1 MPNNIVMLSMGREW
15 QREIKYKCTNMG
27 ELSSVSGRSRTELII
42 HCFYELLA
50 KQEVMPVRCYIAVH
64 NAQEEEA
71 FLNLKNRFIGKLC
84 LICVKLQES
93 KNAEND
99 YQNTIRLFDAINQN
113 KAIYNDNMISMDISS
128 ADYRLFMDVSAL
140 LYGIDMKK
148 GLYITV
154 DNKKR
159 ELSITDGSTNTAYL
173 YYTVQKM
180 QRYLNSDVLAEC
192 SPELFAQSPYM
203 MALLDISKRLN
214 DEIKHCCAYDKIK
227 NTLME
232 LGDYLKYHKS
242 AADDTS
248 SVPVVNEI
256 EQRYIVRLQRE
267 YASILN
273 TRNRNDN
280 IPALIKWCLKKDMP
294 MQAVFFAIELLPDYM
309 FASGCLKV
317 EKERITAYCKARNK
331 SWRNWR
337 IYFLKAF
344 SEYDY
349 YMSAV
354 KAGNTTK
361 LSEANFQIMRKAG
374 RKKRIDRE
382 SRFDVKREA
391 FKGMT
396 QEELHYFA
404 ETGRRISY
412 IACRV
417 PQEQTELKWFL
428 EEAKKFIRAN
438 NSFSF
443 VEDVMDLPA
452 TSSLRKVLLYG
463 NTINSSW
470 YYLQSKISEDDYCNS
485 ADRLVVNCLDGLPSS
500 LKQKWFGLEHEVRI
514 EPEVKKNKAKQQENN
529 APINLPPAKGNR
541 SKLLR
546 KLLEQGYVSTKM
558 NVKKLFAFVECYQE
572 LLCKYRNHMA
582 HCELEN
588 ADGWEVEGL
597 LHKMLRY
604 LEC

>member
-27 ELSSVSGRSRTELII
+27 ELSCVSGRSRTELLIQ
-42 HCFYELLA
+42 CFYELLA
-50 KQEVMPVRCYIAVH
+50 KQEVMPVRFYIVVH

-71 FLNLKNRFIGKLC
+71 FSNLKNRFIDELSLKS
-84 LICVKLQES
+84 VKMQES
-93 KNAEND
+93 KNAESD
-99 YQNTIRLFDAINQN
+99 YQNAIRLFDAINQD
-113 KAIYNDNMISMDISS
+113 KAFYNDNMISMDISS

-140 LYGIDMKK
+140 LYGIGMKK

-173 YYTVQKM
+173 HYTVQKM
-180 QRYLNSDVLAEC
+180 QRYLNSDAVAEC
-192 SPELFAQSPYM
+192 SQELFAKSPYM
-203 MALLDISKRLN
+203 LALVDLAKRLN
-214 DEIKHCCAYDKIK
+214 DEIKQCCSYDKIK
-227 NTLME
+227 NTLLE
-232 LGDYLKYHKS
+232 LGTYLKRHKS
-242 AADDTS
+242 AAADTN
-248 SVPVVNEI
+248 SVPVLNEI

-267 YASILN
+267 YAPILN

-280 IPALIKWCLKKDMP
+280 IPALIRWCLKKDMP
-294 MQAVFFAIELLPDYM
+294 LQAVLFAIELLPDYM
-309 FASGCLKV
+309 FACGKLQV
-317 EKERITAYCKARNK
+317 ERERISAYCQARNNN
-331 SWRNWR
+331 WRNWH

-344 SEYDY
+344 SAQDY

-354 KAGNTTK
+354 KATRTAK
-361 LSEANFQIMRKAG
+361 LSEANLQIMRKAG
-374 RKKRIDRE
+374 RKKRIDRQ

-391 FKGMT
+391 VKVMT

-404 ETGRRISY
+404 ETGRHISY

-417 PQEQTELKWFL
+417 PQEQTELKCFL

-443 VEDVMDLPA
+443 VEQVMDLPA

-470 YYLQSKISEDDYCNS
+470 YYLQSKISEADYCNS
-485 ADRLVVNCLDGLPSS
+485 ADSLVVNRLDGLPAS
-500 LKQKWFGLEHEVRI
+500 LKQEWFGLEHEVRI
-514 EPEVKKNKAKQQENN
+514 EAEVKKNKAKQQKNN
-529 APINLPPAKGNR
+529 APINLPPATGNR
-541 SKLLR
+541 SNLLR
-546 KLLEQGYVSTKM
+546 KLLENGDISTNM

-588 ADGWEVEGL
+588 VDGWEVEGL

>member
-1 MPNNIVMLSMGREW
+1 MPNNIVMLSMSREW
-15 QREIKYKCTNMG
+15 QRELKYKCTNMG
-27 ELSSVSGRSRTELII
+27 TISGLSGSSQTELAIK
-42 HCFYELLA
+42 CFDELLQT
-50 KQEVMPVRCYIAVH
+50 QEPDKVSFYIMVH
-64 NAQEEEA
+64 NAQEAEA
-71 FLNLKNRFIGKLC
+71 FSRLRSRFSGKLS
-84 LICVKLQES
+84 LQSVELQES
-93 KNAEND
+93 KNAESD
-99 YQNTIRLFDAINQN
+99 YRNAIKLFGIIHRH
-113 KAIYNDNMISMDISS
+113 KAVHKDNMISMDISS

-140 LYGIDMKK
+140 LFGMEMKK
-148 GLYITV
+148 GLYIKV
-154 DNKKR
+154 DHKKR
-159 ELSITDGSTNTAYL
+159 MLSIPGGSNTIAHL
-173 YYTVQKM
+173 HYTVQLM
-180 QRYLNSDVLAEC
+180 QSYLSRDVIDAC
-192 SPELFAQSPYM
+192 SYDMVQDNPY
-203 MALLDISKRLN
+203 AVAVDDVAYRLDS
-214 DEIKHCCAYDKIK
+214 EIKHCCSYDKIK
-227 NTLME
+227 NTQLE
-232 LGDYLKYHKS
+232 LSDHLKCYKS
-242 AADDTS
+242 DAFSLTS
-248 SVPVVNEI
+248 LETAVEETCI
-256 EQRYIVRLQRE
+256 AHLRQE
-267 YASILN
+267 YSALLN
-273 TRNRNDN
+273 TCRGIEN

-309 FASGCLKV
+309 FASGKLQV
-317 EKERITAYCKARNK
+317 ERERISAYCQARNK

-354 KAGNTTK
+354 KAGNTIK
-361 LSEANFQIMRKAG
+361 LSEANFQIMRKAW
-374 RKKRIDRE
+374 RKKRIDRQ

-404 ETGRRISY
+404 ETGRHISY

-443 VEDVMDLPA
+443 VEEVMDLPV

-470 YYLQSKISEDDYCNS
+470 YYLQSSISEADYCNS
-485 ADRLVVNCLDGLPSS
+485 AYRLVVKSLDGLPSS

-546 KLLEQGYVSTKM
+546 KLLQQGDVSTKM
-558 NVKKLFAFVECYQE
+558 NVKKLFAFIECYQE

-588 ADGWEVEGL
+588 ADGWQVEGL
-597 LHKMLRY
+597 LYKMLRY

>member
-27 ELSSVSGRSRTELII
+27 ELSCVSGKSRTELLI

-50 KQEVMPVRCYIAVH
+50 KQEVMPVRFYIMVH

-71 FLNLKNRFIGKLC
+71 FRNLKNRFIGELC
-84 LICVKLQES
+84 LISVKLQES

-99 YQNTIRLFDAINQN
+99 YQNAIRLFDAINQN
-113 KAIYNDNMISMDISS
+113 KATYNDNMISMDISS

-173 YYTVQKM
+173 HYTVQKM

-192 SPELFAQSPYM
+192 SQELFAKSPYM
-203 MALLDISKRLN
+203 IVLVDLAKRLN
-214 DEIKHCCAYDKIK
+214 DEIKQCCAYDKIK
-227 NTLME
+227 NTLLE
-232 LGDYLKYHKS
+232 LGACLKRHKS
-242 AADDTS
+242 AAADRS
-248 SVPVVNEI
+248 SVPVVHEI
-256 EQRYIVRLQRE
+256 EKRYIARLRKD
-267 YASILN
+267 YALVLN
-273 TRNRNDN
+273 TRRGNEN
-280 IPALIKWCLKKDMP
+280 IPALIRWCLKKDMP
-294 MQAVFFAIELLPDYM
+294 LQAVLFAIELLPDYM
-309 FASGCLKV
+309 FACGKLQV
-317 EKERITAYCKARNK
+317 ERERISAYCQARNK
-331 SWRNWR
+331 NWRNWR

-344 SEYDY
+344 SAQDY
-349 YMSAV
+349 YMSTV
-354 KAGNTTK
+354 KASRTAK
-361 LSEANFQIMRKAG
+361 LSEANLQIMRKAG
-374 RKKRIDRE
+374 RKNRIDRQ

-391 FKGMT
+391 VKGMT
-396 QEELHYFA
+396 QEELHYLA
-404 ETGRRISY
+404 ETGRHISY
-412 IACRV
+412 IVCRV
-417 PQEQTELKWFL
+417 PQEQRELKSFL

-443 VEDVMDLPA
+443 AEQVIALPA

-463 NTINSSW
+463 NSISSSW
-470 YYLQSKISEDDYCNS
+470 YYLQSSISEADYCNS
-485 ADRLVVNCLDGLPSS
+485 ADSLVVNSLDRLPSS
-500 LKQKWFGLEHEVRI
+500 LKQEWFGLEHEVMI
-514 EPEVKKNKAKQQENN
+514 EPEVKKNKAKQKKNN
-529 APINLPPAKGNR
+529 APVNLPLATGTR
-541 SKLLR
+541 SNLLR
-546 KLLEQGYVSTKM
+546 KLLENGDISTNM

>member
-15 QREIKYKCTNMG
+15 QRELKYKCTNMG
-27 ELSSVSGRSRTELII
+27 TLSDLSGSSQTELAIK
-42 HCFYELLA
+42 CFDELLQTQ
-50 KQEVMPVRCYIAVH
+50 KPDQVSFYIMVH

-71 FLNLKNRFIGKLC
+71 FFNLKNRFIGKLC

-93 KNAEND
+93 QNAEND
-99 YQNTIRLFDAINQN
+99 YQNAIRLFDAINQN
-113 KAIYNDNMISMDISS
+113 KAAYNDNMISMDISS

-159 ELSITDGSTNTAYL
+159 ELSITGGSTNTAYL
-173 YYTVQKM
+173 HYTVQKM
-180 QRYLNSDVLAEC
+180 QRYLSSDVLVEC
-192 SPELFAQSPYM
+192 SQELFAQSPYM
-203 MALLDISKRLN
+203 ISLVDLAKRLN

-227 NTLME
+227 NTLLE
-232 LGDYLKYHKS
+232 LGDYLKRHKS
-242 AADDTS
+242 AAADRS
-248 SVPVVNEI
+248 SVPVVHEI
-256 EQRYIVRLQRE
+256 EKRYIARLRKE
-267 YASILN
+267 YALVLN
-273 TRNRNDN
+273 TRRGNEN
-280 IPALIKWCLKKDMP
+280 IPALIRWCLKKDMP
-294 MQAVFFAIELLPDYM
+294 LQAVLFAIELLPDYM
-309 FASGCLKV
+309 FACGKLQV
-317 EKERITAYCKARNK
+317 ERERISAYCQARNK
-331 SWRNWR
+331 NWRNWR

-344 SEYDY
+344 SAQDY
-349 YMSAV
+349 YMSIF
-354 KAGNTTK
+354 KATRTAK
-361 LSEANFQIMRKAG
+361 LSDVNLQIMRKAG
-374 RKKRIDRE
+374 RKTRIDRQ

-391 FKGMT
+391 VKGIT

-404 ETGRRISY
+404 ETGRHISY

-417 PQEQTELKWFL
+417 PQEQRELKCFL

-443 VEDVMDLPA
+443 VEQVMDLPA
-452 TSSLRKVLLYG
+452 TNSLRKVLLYG
-463 NTINSSW
+463 NSISSSW
-470 YYLQSKISEDDYCNS
+470 YYLQSSISEDDYCNS
-485 ADRLVVNCLDGLPSS
+485 ADSLVVNSLERLPSS
-500 LKQKWFGLEHEVRI
+500 LKQEWFALEHEVRI
-514 EPEVKKNKAKQQENN
+514 GLEVKKNKAKQKKNN
-529 APINLPPAKGNR
+529 APVNLPLATGTHSN
-541 SKLLR
+541 LLR
-546 KLLEQGYVSTKM
+546 KLLENGDISTNM